1 MPPALDMAAQS
12 RGLQIHIIAPQR
24 MGYRIPN
31 ISVMAVL
38 NMNLLLSRSLISPK
52 LLIHS
57 SPFKVAA
64 RRVSQVQETA
74 DE

>member
-12 RGLQIHIIAPQR
+12 RGLQSHIIAPQM

-38 NMNLLLSRSLISPK
+38 NMNLLLSRSSISSKILIYSG
-52 LLIHS
+52 LLHG
-57 SPFKVAA
+57 
-64 RRVSQVQETA
+64 T
-74 DE
+74 